1 VATITSLNSGLVIA
15 NFGAALAVE
24 DEDGQFV
31 RCAARKELP
40 MVVCGDRIMWQAHSG
55 GGGVAVSLQP
65 RRNVLSRPDRRGR
78 EKPLAANFDRLLI
91 VAAPR
96 PPLQRQLLDR
106 YLVLAEHV
114 TCEALL
120 VLHKN
125 DLADYRQPPMQELQ
139 HYYASL
145 GYPVLS
151 TNARAP
157 RGLKPLRDALRS
169 HTGIL
174 VGPSG
179 VGKSSIVA
187 GLLPDRDVQ
196 IGALSATSGLGRH
209 TTTATTLYHLPGGGS
224 LIDSPGIRD
233 FPLDNFSPAQIRD
246 GFREFGKFSAACRF
260 ANCMHL
266 KEPECAVRAAVGK
279 QIQTQRWQSYQA
291 IVAASRDARR

>member
-1 VATITSLNSGLVIA
+1 MATTSLNPGLVIA
-15 NFGAALAVE
+15 NFGATLAVE
-24 DEDGQFV
+24 DSSERVV
-31 RCAARKELP
+31 RCSARKGLP
-40 MVVCGDRIMWQAHSG
+40 LVVCGDCVAWQPETG
-55 GGGVAVSLQP
+55 GGGVVVSLEP
-65 RRNVLSRPDRRGR
+65 RRTVLSRPDRRGR
-78 EKPLAANFDRLLI
+78 DKPLAANFDRLLI
-91 VAAPR
+91 VGAPR

-114 TCEALL
+114 ACEASV

-125 DLADYRQPPMQELQ
+125 DLSEYAQPEIQELQ

-151 TNARAP
+151 TNARTPEGLAP
-157 RGLKPLRDALRS
+157 LHEALRS

-196 IGALSATSGLGRH
+196 IGALSASTGLGRH
-209 TTTATTLYHLPGGGS
+209 TTTATTLYRLPEGGS

-233 FPLDNFSPAQIRD
+233 FPLDNFTAPQIRD
-246 GFREFGKFSAACRF
+246 GFREFAEFSAECRF

-266 KEPECAVRAAVGK
+266 NEPGCAVRAAVGST
-279 QIQTQRWQSYQA
+279 IQEQRWESYRA
-291 IVAASRDARR
+291 IVTAT

>member
-1 VATITSLNSGLVIA
+1 MATISENTGLVIA
-15 NFGAALAVE
+15 NFGAMLAVE
-24 DEDGQFV
+24 TSRGKV
-31 RCAARKELP
+31 LRCTTRKELP
-40 MVVCGDRIMWQAHSG
+40 LVVCGDRIRWQAQTG
-55 GGGVAVSLQP
+55 GGGVVVSLEA

-78 EKPLAANFDRLLI
+78 DKPLAANFDRLLI

-114 TCEALL
+114 ACDALL

-125 DLADYRQPPMQELQ
+125 DLAEYGQPEIQTLRD
-139 HYYASL
+139 YYAGL

-151 TNARAP
+151 TNARTP
-157 RGLKPLRDALRS
+157 DGLTPLREALRS

-174 VGPSG
+174 VGASG
-179 VGKSSIVA
+179 VGKSSIIA
-187 GLLPDRDVQ
+187 GLLPDRDVR
-196 IGALSATSGLGRH
+196 IGALSASSGLGRH

-233 FPLDNFSPAQIRD
+233 FPLENFSAPQIRD
-246 GFREFGKFSAACRF
+246 GFREFSEFSDRCRF

-266 KEPECAVRAAVGK
+266 NEPECAVRAAVGK
-279 QIQTQRWQSYQA
+279 QIQSQRWESYRA
-291 IVAASRDARR
+291 IVTTVIEGQR

>member
-1 VATITSLNSGLVIA
+1 MASIPEHPGLVIA
-15 NFGAALAVE
+15 NFGATLAVE
-24 DEDGQFV
+24 NSEGQV
-31 RCAARKELP
+31 LRCATRKELP
-40 MVVCGDRIMWQAHSG
+40 LVVCGDRIRWQPQTG
-55 GGGVAVSLQP
+55 GGGVAVSLEP
-65 RRNVLSRPDRRGR
+65 RRNVLSRVDRRGR
-78 EKPLAANFDRLLI
+78 EKPLAANVDRLLI

-114 TCEALL
+114 ACEALL

-125 DLADYRQPPMQELQ
+125 DLAEYCQPEMQELRD
-139 HYYASL
+139 YYAGL

-151 TNARAP
+151 TNARTP
-157 RGLKPLRDALRS
+157 SGLTPLREALRA

-196 IGALSATSGLGRH
+196 IGALSASSGLGRH
-209 TTTATTLYHLPGGGS
+209 TTTTTTLYHLPGGGS

-233 FPLDNFSPAQIRD
+233 FPLDNFSAPQIRD
-246 GFREFGKFSAACRF
+246 GFREFAAFSDACRF

-266 KEPECAVRAAVGK
+266 SEPGCAVRAAVGK
-279 QIQTQRWQSYQA
+279 QIQSQRWESYRA
-291 IVAASRDARR
+291 IVTAVIEEQR

>member
-1 VATITSLNSGLVIA
+1 MTAEETPVPGLVLA

-24 DEDGQFV
+24 NDHGEVV
-31 RCAARKELP
+31 RCATRRDLP
-40 MVVCGDRIMWQAHSG
+40 LIVCGDRIQWQPQRG
-55 GGGVAVSLQP
+55 GGGVAVTLEP

-114 TCEALL
+114 ACEALL

-125 DLADYRQPPMQELQ
+125 DLAEYNVPGLRELRD
-139 HYYASL
+139 YYAGI
-145 GYPVLS
+145 GYSVLS
-151 TNARAP
+151 TTARTK
-157 RGLKPLRDALRS
+157 RGLAPLREALRS

-187 GLLPDRDVQ
+187 GLLPDREVQ
-196 IGALSATSGLGRH
+196 IGALSDASGLGRH
-209 TTTATTLYHLPGGGS
+209 TTTVTTLYHLPGGGA

-233 FPLDNFSPAQIRD
+233 FPLGNFTAAQIRD
-246 GFREFGKFSAACRF
+246 GFREFGNYSRDCRF

-266 KEPECAVRAAVGK
+266 EEPGCAVRAAVGK
-279 QIQTQRWQSYQA
+279 QIPLQRWESYRD
-291 IVAASRDARR
+291 IVATSNA